1 MLQTLGYQTDNG
13 AYYCF
18 CNDSNCSQT
27 LIDEIHYLKSISI
40 PMGYLLFQGAGASSG
55 QGIAAPWC
63 VDTWGIDGGL
73 SSHYPVSIKDMQN
86 AIGIPLQ
93 LLFVQILWTQLVL
106 VLHKQLLQ
114 G

>member
-1 MLQTLGYQTDNG
+1 
-13 AYYCF
+13 
-18 CNDSNCSQT
+18 